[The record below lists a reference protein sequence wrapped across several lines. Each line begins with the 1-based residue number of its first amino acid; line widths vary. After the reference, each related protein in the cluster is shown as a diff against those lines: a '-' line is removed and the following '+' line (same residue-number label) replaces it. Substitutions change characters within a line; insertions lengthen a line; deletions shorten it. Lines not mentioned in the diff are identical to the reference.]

1 MEEQINTD
9 SGVLVDQVREAEV
22 EHDRFDHEEIQGEYI
37 EQVRV
42 VRKRHRKNAQC
53 TGLESDSDIDEEF
66 KMGVIEAANKFGYK
80 RKKKHLFNDAGIPI
94 EPFNIRDDVKSGLLT
109 EDGFLKRSLQ

>member
-37 EQVRV
+37 E
-42 VRKRHRKNAQC
+42 
-53 TGLESDSDIDEEF
+53 
-66 KMGVIEAANKFGYK
+66 
-80 RKKKHLFNDAGIPI
+80 
-94 EPFNIRDDVKSGLLT
+94 
-109 EDGFLKRSLQ
+109 